1 MVGLSILDYY
11 WIKAFS
17 SLCGRRSK
25 GKSKEIRARDR
36 ARGRREEGG
45 GRREEGNAWKEATV
59 FTIPPTNLKNH
70 KNKTTVND
78 WLSNKSGRDSCI
90 LVVFLAL
97 LFLFCFPKTRNLK

>member
-1 MVGLSILDYY
+1 MAGV
-11 WIKAFS
+11 
-17 SLCGRRSK
+17 RK
-25 GKSKEIRARDR
+25 GRARELGR
-36 ARGRREEGG
+36 ETAREVGGRREEGG